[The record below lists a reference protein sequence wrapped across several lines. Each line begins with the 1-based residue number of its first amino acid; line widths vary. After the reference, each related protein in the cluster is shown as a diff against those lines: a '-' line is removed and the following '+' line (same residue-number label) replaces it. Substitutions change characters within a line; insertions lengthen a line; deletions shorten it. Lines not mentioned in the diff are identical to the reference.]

1 LCTEYDWGLADQN
14 QTLVAC
20 VGIVCVTAIEA
31 VALYRGIDG
40 TYLSVV
46 VGAIC
51 TIIGLMFG
59 VKITASKAENGV
71 AKG

>member
-1 LCTEYDWGLADQN
+1 MADQN

-31 VALYRGIDG
+31 VALYRNMDG
-40 TYLSVV
+40 VYLAAV

-59 VKITASKAENGV
+59 VKITASKTENGV
-71 AKG
+71 AKA